1 MPPSPPETFD
11 MPGKAGMMRA
21 KITRMMKHC
30 LNVKQQPLSECTS
43 MAKIASLKW
52 EKDCSIKKNFSDMEK
67 GVILTFQ
74 DSGKNLLIAEDLNKN
89 IK

>member
-1 MPPSPPETFD
+1 
-11 MPGKAGMMRA
+11 
-21 KITRMMKHC
+21 
-30 LNVKQQPLSECTS
+30 

-67 GVILTFQ
+67 GAILTYQ